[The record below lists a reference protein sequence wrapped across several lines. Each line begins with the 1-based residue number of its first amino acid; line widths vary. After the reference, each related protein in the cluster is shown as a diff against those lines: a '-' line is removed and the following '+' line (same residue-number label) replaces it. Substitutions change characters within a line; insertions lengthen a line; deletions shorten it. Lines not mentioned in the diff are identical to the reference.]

1 MKIKRLRYNRRKVF
15 LGLFLFLSLLGI
27 TVGYSLITTKL
38 TIDGVATVKD
48 AKWDVHFTNF
58 QAMSGSVAPVTNPT
72 ITNTDVTFSA
82 KLDEPGDF
90 YGFTI
95 DVTNQGTIN
104 ADIGS
109 FTLTPDFSN
118 IAYLDATIVYNDDT
132 PVQTGDVLPA
142 NKTKRIKVKLEYKD
156 GIDESLY
163 PSVNQIHSV
172 TLSMN
177 YEQYTGV
184 IASVWELPQG
194 KTKDTLSIGDEICLK
209 DDPTQCFNFIKYDN
223 DDVIMLAKY
232 NLKVGDIYDA
242 TNWIKTGEYTS
253 SDPGYNKQS
262 SEVIGFKNGLSISN
276 GLVAFSATNYWYD
289 GSALKPEYGSSY
301 PTDVYDA
308 TNYKTEPDFSVTCDS
323 THCWHTP
330 GYSIAYYVEGY
341 KDILE
346 GEYEAS
352 IKEAR
357 LLTNSEALDSSIGC
371 SDSSCPTTGD
381 SAFIVN
387 TSFWLGTARNYRNA
401 GVITANA
408 SLFYYYNDYGDYFGV
423 RPVIVITKSDL

>member
-27 TVGYSLITTKL
+27 TVGYALITTKL

-82 KLDEPGDF
+82 KLDAPGDF

-163 PSVNQIHSV
+163 PSVNQIHNV
-172 TLSMN
+172 TLSLD

-223 DDVIMLAKY
+223 DDVVMLAKY
-232 NLKVGDIYDA
+232 NLNVGNNIQTGAVGIQNSLAIGYNPDTSTIVDGSFPSTVKFSVSSPDNAYYGYWWDSLA
-242 TNWIKTGEYTS
+242 TNGINS
-253 SDPGYNKQS
+253 
-262 SEVIGFKNGLSISN
+262 L
-276 GLVAFSATNYWYD
+276 
-289 GSALKPEYGSSY
+289 YGDDY
-301 PTDVYDA
+301 PADVYDKVNYDGTPTD
-308 TNYKTEPDFSVTCDS
+308 TNYSVV
-323 THCWHTP
+323 
-330 GYSIAYYVEGY
+330 YYVEQY
-341 KDILE
+341 KTILTN
-346 GEYEAS
+346 ADAT
-352 IKEAR
+352 IKDAR
-357 LLTNSEALDSSIGC
+357 LLTLEEATDEIGC
-371 SDSSCPTTGD
+371 DLNAQTCPTTG
-381 SAFIVN
+381 S
-387 TSFWLGTARNYRNA
+387 TSFIANTAFWLSTSTGREYILTFQNNSFKRDTFTA
-401 GVITANA
+401 
-408 SLFYYYNDYGDYFGV
+408 YGRLGV